1 MSGLSPEYSSNAF
14 TSTDRSQWSSGSPGV
29 NISAEPVSLR
39 MPRMSGYF
47 SGHLENGLVS
57 GFGSFGEDL
66 EAARSIASTLDVISG
81 LFSLDTWL
89 LRSVSDLYLRTGG
102 GAMTIL

>member
-1 MSGLSPEYSSNAF
+1 
-14 TSTDRSQWSSGSPGV
+14 
-29 NISAEPVSLR
+29 